1 MPKAPGLQITGLV
14 GAPMLALAVYTILP
28 AHIGEIEP
36 GALDDAGRATAA
48 VAVWMAVWWMTEAI
62 PLYATAL
69 LPLAVFPLFGVAS
82 MHEAAAPYAHELIYL
97 FMGGFVLALSMQRW
111 NLDRRIALLALQRA
125 GSSPSR
131 IVGTFMAVTAMLSMW
146 VSNTATAVMM
156 LPIALGVVELV
167 GERTDR
173 KQDSPFA
180 ICLLLGIAYS
190 ASIGGVATLIGTPPN
205 LFLASYAATNLG
217 IEIGFVRWMAIGL
230 PLAAILLPITWLLLT
245 RVLYPAKLIRLEGGQ
260 EYLARELRD
269 LGPVS
274 NGEWVTLSVF
284 GATALAWITRPWLSQ
299 VEILGNQPLSGLTDP
314 GIAICAALALFVIPV
329 ERKPWVSTMDWE
341 TANRLPWGLLVL
353 FGGGLSLAAAIRIN
367 GLGEYL
373 GHSIGS
379 LAGVSGLVLILG
391 VVALMIFLT
400 EITSNTA
407 TAAALVPILAGLAP
421 GLEIEPLLLIVPAAI
436 AASCAFMLPVA
447 TPPNAVVFGSGFVPL
462 PQMVRAGIWLNL
474 IGIVVITGICYALV
488 LPLLGMSEVKH
499 GNGASIESDMATSA
513 PPTLMLSQGPE
524 ARRARAPERG

>member
-1 MPKAPGLQITGLV
+1 MTKAPDLRIIGLV
-14 GAPMLALAVYTILP
+14 GAPILALAVYSFLP
-28 AHIGEIEP
+28 AHVGVESEP

-69 LPLAVFPLFGVAS
+69 LPLAVFPLFGIS
-82 MHEAAAPYAHELIYL
+82 NMHEAAAPYAHELIYL

-111 NLDRRIALLALQRA
+111 HLDRRIALLALQRA
-125 GSSPSR
+125 GSSPGR
-131 IVGTFMAVTAMLSMW
+131 IVGTFMLVTAILSMW

-156 LPIALGVVELV
+156 LPIAIGVIELV
-167 GERTDR
+167 GDR
-173 KQDSPFA
+173 RDQKRESSFA

-190 ASIGGVATLIGTPPN
+190 ASIGGVGTLIGTPPN

-217 IEIGFVRWMAIGL
+217 IEIGFVRWMAMGL
-230 PLAAILLPITWLLLT
+230 PVVAILLPITWLLLT
-245 RVLYPAKLIRLEGGQ
+245 RILYPTRLMRLSGGK
-260 EYLARELRD
+260 EYLARELRG
-269 LGPVS
+269 LGTVS
-274 NGEWVTLSVF
+274 TGEWVTLTVF
-284 GATALAWITRPWLSQ
+284 GTTALAWITRPWLNQ
-299 VEILGNQPLSGLTDP
+299 IEILGSRPLSGLTDP

-341 TANRLPWGLLVL
+341 TANKLPWGLLVL
-353 FGGGLSLAAAIRIN
+353 FGGGLSLAAAIRVN

-379 LAGVSGLVLILG
+379 LAGVPGLLLILG

-407 TAAALVPILAGLAP
+407 TAAALIPILAGLAP
-421 GLEIEPLLLIVPAAI
+421 GLGIEPLLLIVPAAI

-447 TPPNAVVFGSGFVPL
+447 TPPNAVVFGSGLVPL
-462 PQMVRAGIWLNL
+462 PQLARAGIWLNL
-474 IGIVVITGICYALV
+474 IGIVVITGLCYALV
-488 LPLLGMSEVKH
+488 LPLLAISEDERRVP
-499 GNGASIESDMATSA
+499 IESESLALPATMVS
-513 PPTLMLSQGPE
+513 PGLEPSL
-524 ARRARAPERG
+524 ARGSERG